1 LKDVL
6 NKENLFQRARKQY
19 KQYGGF
25 IAGIENTW
33 QQGFLSHSFIQQ
45 YFPAAREGFPC
56 NVFGINETVQLEQGF
71 LLVRTSGGTVQRFL
85 LVEPEKGELVQKVTM
100 FFLVRR
106 QIQGFMLVEFG
117 VWGDTK
123 ISSEKNRGGGQV
135 FLLLAVLRIRNVYP

>member
-1 LKDVL
+1 MKDVL